1 MWSRMKGLVFGNGGE
16 TSLREQIE
24 EFIDEAE
31 DDPEIRDSANGSSD
45 LSRVEREMLRNMLHF
60 GEVTADDV
68 AVPRADIV
76 ALDEKASF
84 AEAVAI
90 FADADHSRLPVYRD
104 NLDNVI
110 GMIHVKDLFR
120 IMASN
125 KRAPARVAKS
135 LIRQPLYVPQ
145 AMLAVTLLAE
155 MRAKRTHLA
164 IVLDEYGGTEGLV
177 TIEDLVEEIVGD
189 IEDEHDDAPE
199 ELLIALPDGSW
210 NADARAELEEIGDR
224 IDQRLADIEEDV
236 DTLGGLVVVLA
247 GHVPQPGEEVEHPS
261 GWHFVITE
269 GDERRVA
276 RVAMHPPEASG
287 EQHEDAD
294 A

>member
-1 MWSRMKGLVFGNGGE
+1 MASASTKSEGDSSSRGMWSRMKGLVFGNGGE

-135 LIRQPLYVPQ
+135 LIRQPL
-145 AMLAVTLLAE
+145 
-155 MRAKRTHLA
+155 
-164 IVLDEYGGTEGLV
+164 
-177 TIEDLVEEIVGD
+177 
-189 IEDEHDDAPE
+189 
-199 ELLIALPDGSW
+199 
-210 NADARAELEEIGDR
+210 
-224 IDQRLADIEEDV
+224 
-236 DTLGGLVVVLA
+236 
-247 GHVPQPGEEVEHPS
+247 
-261 GWHFVITE
+261 
-269 GDERRVA
+269 
-276 RVAMHPPEASG
+276 
-287 EQHEDAD
+287 
-294 A
+294 